1 MGDTG
6 NIPSLPS
13 TVDLE
18 GGAAPE
24 GDPLELMQKIAREAI
39 DSVNKNAIA
48 DNAQKLNFKKS
59 VLKKLKKNVT
69 AFEEIDKKFEA
80 KKLEE
85 AATAT
90 EEEKAKEE
98 EDPFADIFGDESAEQ
113 DESTQEKM
121 KIAQGFVSEIKMY
134 KEKFLK
140 DIRVKK
146 ESMQKQSD
154 EKELE
159 NLLGKL
165 NNV

>member
-24 GDPLELMQKIAREAI
+24 GDPLELMQKTAREAI

-48 DNAQKLNFKKS
+48 DDAQKLSFKKS
-59 VLKKLKKNVT
+59 VLKKLKTNVT

-80 KKLEE
+80 KKAEE
-85 AATAT
+85 AATT
-90 EEEKAKEE
+90 EGEAKEEE
-98 EDPFADIFGDESAEQ
+98 EDPFADIFGDEGAEQ

-140 DIRVKK
+140 DIRIKK
-146 ESMQKQSD
+146 EVIQKQSD